1 MATPSPVSVGRVV
14 LGTGRPAVCVPL
26 VARTADAL
34 VAAASTVDADTA
46 ELVELRL
53 DFVDAAFAA
62 APDPDGP
69 AGAADDA
76 AAGQA
81 EPASEPAE
89 PTQADLELVVDVV
102 RRVRAALPPGLP
114 LLFTLR
120 TEPEGGERHVAPP
133 TYDAVLR
140 AAIGTGLVDAVD
152 VEMYTDPDLLGGL
165 VDAAHDAGLVV
176 VMSSHDF
183 SGTPA
188 QGEIVSR
195 LLEQQENGAD
205 VAKFAAMPTSPD
217 DVLTLMR
224 ATAEFRAGA
233 GLVPAITM
241 SMGPLGVVS
250 RLAGETFGSCV
261 TFGSAG
267 AVSAPGQV
275 PAAGLRA
282 ALELVHEAQPG

>member
-1 MATPSPVSVGRVV
+1 MATPLPVSIGRIA

-26 VARTADAL
+26 VARTVDAL
-34 VAAASTVDADTA
+34 VDAASALDTDTA
-46 ELVELRL
+46 DLVELRI
-53 DFVDAAFAA
+53 DFVDVAFAA

-69 AGAADDA
+69 VGAGTPATGAADL
-76 AAGQA
+76 
-81 EPASEPAE
+81 
-89 PTQADLELVVDVV
+89 DLVADVV
-102 RRVRAALPPGLP
+102 RRVRDALDAELP

-120 TEPEGGERHVAPP
+120 TEPEGGERDVAPA

-140 AAIGTGLVDAVD
+140 SAMATGLLDAVD

-183 SGTPA
+183 SGTPT

-205 VAKFAAMPTSPD
+205 VAKFAAMPSGTD

-233 GLVPAITM
+233 GIVPAITM

-267 AVSAPGQV
+267 ATSAPGQL

-282 ALELVHEAQPG
+282 ALDLVHEARQG

>member
-1 MATPSPVSVGRVV
+1 MATPLPVSVGRVV
-14 LGTGRPAVCVPL
+14 LGGGRPAVCVPL

-34 VAAASTVDADTA
+34 LEAASALRTDTA
-46 ELVELRL
+46 ELVELRI

-62 APDPDGP
+62 APDPD
-69 AGAADDA
+69 
-76 AAGQA
+76 
-81 EPASEPAE
+81 EPARTGAE
-89 PTQADLELVVDVV
+89 ATGTADLDLVADVV
-102 RRVRAALPPGLP
+102 RRVRGALDADLP

-120 TEPEGGERHVAPP
+120 TQPEGGERDVAPA

-140 AAIGTGLVDAVD
+140 AAMATGLLDAVD

-165 VDAAHDAGLVV
+165 VDTAHEAGLVV
-176 VMSSHDF
+176 VMSSHDV

-205 VAKFAAMPTSPD
+205 VVKFAAMPVGTD

-233 GLVPAITM
+233 GIVPAVTM

-250 RLAGETFGSCV
+250 RLAGETFGSCL
-261 TFGSAG
+261 TFGSVG
-267 AVSAPGQV
+267 ASSAPGQV

-282 ALELVHEAQPG
+282 ALDLVHEAQLG

>member
-1 MATPSPVSVGRVV
+1 MATPSPVSIGRVA
-14 LGTGRPAVCVPL
+14 LGPGRPAVCVPL

-34 VAAASTVDADTA
+34 VAAASSIDADTA
-46 ELVELRL
+46 ELVELRI

-69 AGAADDA
+69 VRTGARAT
-76 AAGQA
+76 G
-81 EPASEPAE
+81 P
-89 PTQADLELVVDVV
+89 ADLDLVADVV
-102 RRVRAALPPGLP
+102 RRVRDALDADLP
-114 LLFTLR
+114 LIFTLR
-120 TEPEGGERHVAPP
+120 TEPEGGDRDVAPT

-140 AAIGTGLVDAVD
+140 AAIGTGLLDAVD

-183 SGTPA
+183 SGTPP

-205 VAKFAAMPTSPD
+205 VAKFAAMPSSPD

-267 AVSAPGQV
+267 ATSAPGQV
-275 PAAGLRA
+275 PAVGLRA
-282 ALELVHEAQPG
+282 ALELVHAAQEG

>member
-1 MATPSPVSVGRVV
+1 MAAPSPVSIGRLV
-14 LGTGRPAVCVPL
+14 LGNGRPAVCVPL

-34 VAAASTVDADTA
+34 VEDASALDADTV
-46 ELVELRL
+46 ELVELRI
-53 DFVDAAFAA
+53 DFVDAAFVA

-69 AGAADDA
+69 AGTGARST
-76 AAGQA
+76 GH
-81 EPASEPAE
+81 
-89 PTQADLELVVDVV
+89 ADLDLVADVV
-102 RRVRAALPPGLP
+102 RRVRGALDADLP

-120 TEPEGGERHVAPP
+120 TGSEGGERDVAPA

-140 AAIGTGLVDAVD
+140 SAIGTGLVDAVD

-205 VAKFAAMPTSPD
+205 VVKFAAMPSSTE
-217 DVLTLMR
+217 DVLTVLR

-261 TFGSAG
+261 TFGSVG
-267 AVSAPGQV
+267 ATSAPGQV
-275 PAAGLRA
+275 PAVGLRA
-282 ALELVHEAQPG
+282 ALELLHAARQG

>member
-1 MATPSPVSVGRVV
+1 MATPLPVSIGRVA
-14 LGTGRPAVCVPL
+14 LGGGRPAVCVPL
-26 VARTADAL
+26 VARTPDAL
-34 VAAASTVDADTA
+34 VAAASALDGDTA
-46 ELVELRL
+46 ELVELRI

-69 AGAADDA
+69 ARTGAESP
-76 AAGQA
+76 G
-81 EPASEPAE
+81 P
-89 PTQADLELVVDVV
+89 ADLALVAEVV
-102 RRVRAALPPGLP
+102 RRVRDALDADLP

-120 TEPEGGERHVAPP
+120 THPEGGERDVAPA

-140 AAIGTGLVDAVD
+140 AAMATGLIDAVD

-165 VDAAHDAGLVV
+165 VDAAHEAGLVV

-183 SGTPA
+183 SGTPS

-205 VAKFAAMPTSPD
+205 VVKFAAMPVGTD

-233 GLVPAITM
+233 GLVPAVTM

-250 RLAGETFGSCV
+250 RLAGETFGSCL
-261 TFGSAG
+261 TFGSSG
-267 AVSAPGQV
+267 ASSAPGQV

-282 ALELVHEAQPG
+282 ALELVHEAQQG